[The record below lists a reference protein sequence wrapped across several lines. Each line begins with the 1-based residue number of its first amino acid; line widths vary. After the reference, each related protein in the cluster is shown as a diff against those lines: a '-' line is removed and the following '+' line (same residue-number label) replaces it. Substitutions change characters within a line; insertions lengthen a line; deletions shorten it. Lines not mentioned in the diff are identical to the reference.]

1 MSFPELGA
9 IVGGKYRLLRQL
21 GEGGMATV
29 FEVENTLTL
38 KRAAIKWVHPQ
49 FADPAG
55 GLSRLVHEAR
65 ASSRVD
71 HENVVNVYDVLE
83 EGSSV
88 FLVMELLEGEPLTCL
103 LERADLPIHALIA
116 LLLSAMR
123 GVAAAHAVGVVH
135 RDIKPDNIFL
145 AQTAGYDVSVAKV
158 IDFGISKMFDP
169 DTAHVTRSGITMG
182 TPRYVSYEQL
192 LGAGDVD
199 ARTDIYAFGVILYE
213 ALTGRPPYAGA
224 RSFGE
229 QAIHFVTQV
238 PIAPRLLRPAIP
250 PALEA
255 IVVRAIAR
263 DRDQRYPTMDA
274 LIRALEPFAEPAYCP
289 SELRSLSADS
299 ESERAGQLTTAD
311 TTVGPM
317 GNGLDSAAM
326 AARLHSG
333 SARPAPPRGSLP
345 AHARRGRVAAVVGAG
360 LAVIPLALWLR
371 VSEPPKQGALAPGA
385 PLPLSLAS
393 HADAGLPLPEAGA
406 PSSVTDTR
414 SELADSGASSAGRL
428 APTARVNSRGRVLR
442 ARAAS
447 ETAAAPLLGA
457 TVPSE
462 RPGVDA
468 SAAAN
473 EGDAR
478 HRAGPVRRTEF

>member
-1 MSFPELGA
+1 MSFPQLGA

-65 ASSRVD
+65 ASSRIN

-88 FLVMELLEGEPLTCL
+88 FLVMELLEGEPLTSL
-103 LERADLPIHALIA
+103 LERAELPIHALIG

-123 GVAAAHAVGVVH
+123 GVAAAHAAGVVH

-145 AQTAGYDVSVAKV
+145 AQTPGYDVSVPKV

-169 DTAHVTRSGITMG
+169 EAAHVTRSGITMG

-192 LGAGDVD
+192 LGARDVD
-199 ARTDIYAFGVILYE
+199 ARTDVYAFGVILYE

-238 PIAPRLLRPAIP
+238 PVAPRLLRPDIP
-250 PALEA
+250 RQLEA
-255 IVVRAIAR
+255 IVVHAIER
-263 DRDQRYPTMDA
+263 DRDQRHASLDA
-274 LIRALEPFAEPAYCP
+274 LIEELEPFSEPARYP
-289 SELRSLSADS
+289 VELKSLSADHAS
-299 ESERAGQLTTAD
+299 AVAGTLD
-311 TTVGPM
+311 VLGTTVGP
-317 GNGLDSAAM
+317 NGEGLVSGALS
-326 AARLHSG
+326 ARLRTG
-333 SARPAPPRGSLP
+333 SARPAPQRSSLP
-345 AHARRGRVAAVVGAG
+345 ARAQRSRVAIVLGACAA
-360 LAVIPLALWLR
+360 LAVPLVLWR
-371 VSEPPKQGALAPGA
+371 DAAAPERAPGA
-385 PLPLSLAS
+385 QASLPLAR
-393 HADAGLPLPEAGA
+393 DAGHTLPAASA
-406 PSSVTDTR
+406 PTAVTDTR
-414 SELADSGASSAGRL
+414 AQVADGGAESATL
-428 APTARVNSRGRVLR
+428 SAPARTPSPRRTLRSRAVALQQ
-442 ARAAS
+442 
-447 ETAAAPLLGA
+447 APLLGPPPRSA
-457 TVPSE
+457 QSEPPSA
-462 RPGVDA
+462 DA
-468 SAAAN
+468 GAAPA
-473 EGDAR
+473 EGDPR